1 MARETRQVPASRP
14 SRSSRPVVNRER
26 YDEIVQIAGEL
37 FAAKGFDGTSLYDIA
52 EAVGVLR
59 GSLYHYITSKE
70 DLLYDVIRVMHERL
84 RENITICERFSG
96 DPLRQLIAFAY
107 NHITLNADARHFS
120 RGAVFWRDVE
130 RLSEDKRHMILRDRD
145 AYERHLRKILK
156 AGQTA
161 GVVDPD
167 MDLRMGAFAVLGLVN
182 SHHRWYRPGGPITPR
197 QLGREFTAFV
207 LAAVATPPARDA
219 DRYALTDDVIRT
231 LTSGSQ

>member
-1 MARETRQVPASRP
+1 MPSKSPA
-14 SRSSRPVVNRER
+14 RSSRAPVNTER

-59 GSLYHYITSKE
+59 GSLYHHITSKE

-84 RENITICERFSG
+84 RENMRISERFSG
-96 DPLRQLIAFAY
+96 DPLRQLAAFTY

-120 RGAVFWRDVE
+120 RGAVFWRDSE
-130 RLSEDKRHMILRDRD
+130 KLSDDKRQLILRDRD
-145 AYERHLRKILK
+145 AYERYLRKILK
-156 AGQTA
+156 SGQTA

-167 MDLRMGAFAVLGLVN
+167 MDLRLGTFAVLGLVN
-182 SHHRWYRPGGPITPR
+182 SHHRWYRPGGPVTPR

-207 LAAVATPPARDA
+207 LVAVAPPPATDA
-219 DRYALTDDVIRT
+219 DRYALTDDVIAS
-231 LTSGSQ
+231 LGSG